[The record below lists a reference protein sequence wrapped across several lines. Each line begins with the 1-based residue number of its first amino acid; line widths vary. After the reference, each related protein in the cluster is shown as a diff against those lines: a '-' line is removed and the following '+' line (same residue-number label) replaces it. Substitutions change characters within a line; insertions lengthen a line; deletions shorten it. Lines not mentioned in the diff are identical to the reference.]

1 MEAVQDGSHTSP
13 RLWRDP
19 HDRLRIGVENR
30 DTCIVVRVDGEIDYL
45 TADAFRDH
53 VLSHAPAAW
62 RIILDLQDVAFCD
75 SSGLGALVG
84 LWKAVTARHGRL
96 VLSRPS
102 PVCHRILQRTGL
114 DAHIMIS
121 PTLRHAFA
129 RVAAD
134 QAGAGP
140 SPLVPDARQ
149 DASDG
154 AEDDHMAGRLGV
166 TRAASGRRR

>member
-1 MEAVQDGSHTSP
+1 MMDAVQDGNHTSL

-19 HDRLRIGVENR
+19 HDRLRIRVENR
-30 DTCIVVRVDGEIDYL
+30 DTCILVRVEGEIDYL
-45 TADAFRDH
+45 TADAFREH
-53 VLSHAPAAW
+53 VLSHASAAW

-84 LWKAVTARHGRL
+84 LWKTVTARRGRL

-129 RVAAD
+129 KVAAD
-134 QAGAGP
+134 QAGAPP
-140 SPLVPDARQ
+140 SPLVPNARQ
-149 DASDG
+149 DAS
-154 AEDDHMAGRLGV
+154 
-166 TRAASGRRR
+166 